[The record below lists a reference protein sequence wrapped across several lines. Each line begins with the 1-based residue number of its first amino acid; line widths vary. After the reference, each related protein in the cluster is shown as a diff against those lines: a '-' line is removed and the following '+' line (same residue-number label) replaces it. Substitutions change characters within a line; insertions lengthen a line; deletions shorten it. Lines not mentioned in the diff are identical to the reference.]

1 VVDALKLLWEMFK
14 NFMVFRRGKSEGKLP
29 FKELFERSKKDSEVR
44 QEMGF
49 TLPLMLQLER
59 LRWFRLVRFWN
70 PKGKVLRLLCE
81 RSRLLRFE
89 NPER

>member
-1 VVDALKLLWEMFK
+1 MFK
-14 NFMVFRRGKSEGKLP
+14 NFMVFKGGKSEGKLP

-44 QEMGF
+44 VEMGF

-59 LRWFRLVRFWN
+59 LRWCRLVRFWN

-81 RSRLLRFE
+81 RSRLSRFE
-89 NPER
+89 KTER